1 MLFML
6 TTFLI
11 PWTSEMTNTMLSNA
25 GAVIT
30 DLSPLLVPVIGVFLG
45 IIVIGAI
52 VRHFH
57 NPS

>member
-1 MLFML
+1 MFFML
-6 TTFLI
+6 TAFLI
-11 PWTSEMTNTMLSNA
+11 PWTDTMTNTMLADA
-25 GAVIT
+25 GNVIT

-57 NPS
+57 NPN